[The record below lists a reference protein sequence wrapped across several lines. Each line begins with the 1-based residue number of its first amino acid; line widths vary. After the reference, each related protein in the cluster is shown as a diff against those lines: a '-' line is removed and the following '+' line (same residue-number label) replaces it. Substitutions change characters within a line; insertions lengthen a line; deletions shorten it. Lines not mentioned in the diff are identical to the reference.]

1 MRKTKLLTIAMA
13 FIGLNTIAQITVTD
27 ADFVGVGD
35 VIFQATDN
43 TPASTINIGN
53 TGINQTWDFST
64 LQESSTGNLLFISPI
79 GTTYENQYPNAN
91 LCMNDNGSLSYYN
104 KSSRSIII

>member
-1 MRKTKLLTIAMA
+1 MEKRITLFNILLLFIA
-13 FIGLNTIAQITVTD
+13 INTYGQITVIDTD
-27 ADFVGVGD
+27 LVGVGD

-79 GTTYENQYPNAN
+79 GTTYE
-91 LCMNDNGSLSYYN
+91 
-104 KSSRSIII
+104 K